1 MMFDN
6 LRELS
11 DGDGIEGVETV
22 YSEAVRREMPETRIW
37 GLTSGQRLVLA
48 VLLLATVFILGS
60 TCLLVTQKI
69 WL

>member
-1 MMFDN
+1 MFDN

-11 DGDGIEGVETV
+11 DVDGVEEADV
-22 YSEAVRREMPETRIW
+22 IYSEAARQAMPETRIW
-37 GLTSGQRLVLA
+37 GMTSGQRVVLA
-48 VLLLATVFILGS
+48 LLLLATVFVLGS

>member
-1 MMFDN
+1 MFDN

-11 DGDGIEGVETV
+11 DGDGIEEATV

-48 VLLLATVFILGS
+48 ILLLATVFVLGS
-60 TCLLVTQKI
+60 TCLLVTQKV